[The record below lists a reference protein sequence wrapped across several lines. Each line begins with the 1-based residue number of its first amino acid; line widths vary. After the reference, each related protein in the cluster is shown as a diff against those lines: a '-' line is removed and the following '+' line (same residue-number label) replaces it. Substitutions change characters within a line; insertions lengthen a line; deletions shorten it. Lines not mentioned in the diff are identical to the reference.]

1 MERQLEAMRA
11 TVSKAKV
18 FRKVFIPVN
27 PGRRQKENGH
37 VTPLSPDKPH
47 HCTFFAPCAPFWR
60 IGPNGVTQI
69 KV

>member
-27 PGRRQKENGH
+27 PGRRKKENGN
-37 VTPLSPDKPH
+37 VTLLSPTKPH
-47 HCTFFAPCAPFWR
+47 HCTFFAACEHL
-60 IGPNGVTQI
+60 
-69 KV
+69 